1 LLKGGKALQ
10 SQKTDSIVS
19 SYEKLLRAYE
29 SKKSIE
35 PLTAQNPDL
44 SIEEAYQIQ
53 MRFIKE
59 KVETG
64 QTIVG
69 KKIGLTSKAMQD
81 MLGVD
86 QPDYGHLLNTMVV
99 KEGEHIKLSGLFQP
113 KIEAEIAFVLN
124 KELKGPSVTTED
136 VLHATEY
143 VVPSLEIVDS
153 RIKDWKI
160 TLADTIADNASCGLF
175 IVGGTKIDP
184 KEVDLKEIQMQLY
197 KNKQFINEG
206 TGKDVLGDPAACVAW
221 LANKLSEYN
230 VTLKAGE
237 VILSGALSSAVEIHK
252 GDKITASFTHL
263 GELEAEVE

>member
-1 LLKGGKALQ
+1 MVQ
-10 SQKTDSIVS
+10 NQITDNVVS
-19 SYEKLLRAYE
+19 YYEKLLQAYE
-29 SKKSIE
+29 SQRSIE
-35 PLTAQNPDL
+35 PLTSLESDL

-99 KEGEHIKLSGLFQP
+99 KEGEPIKLSTLFQP

-136 VLHATEY
+136 VLNATEY

-160 TLADTIADNASCGLF
+160 NLADTIADNASCGLF
-175 IVGGTKIDP
+175 IVGEPKIDP
-184 KEVDLKEIQMQLY
+184 REINLKEIHMQLY
-197 KNKQFINEG
+197 KNDQFINEG

-237 VILSGALSSAVEIHK
+237 VILSGALSSAIEIDK

-263 GELEAEVE
+263 GELEAKVE